1 MNNALRE
8 AWTTIVR
15 PDDYETHMATIG
27 QAQANAKL
35 VEEYFANAPL
45 NAGDSILVMGAG
57 TGQMF
62 NFVSHEFLLPYQT
75 TFSDI
80 NAAYLKWLSERLK
93 NAENLRFETV
103 VDDVEQ
109 SQLTKTFSLVLAVL
123 VLEHV
128 DWRKAVAT
136 LCRLS
141 GNAVFV
147 VIQENPPNL
156 PGAYTP
162 NRPGTMKIF
171 AEVHPTLIPS
181 AQLEAEF
188 NSHAFR
194 KNYAAERTVAD
205 GKKMIALGFARTLTD
220 KTSTQG

>member
-1 MNNALRE
+1 MDKPLRE

-15 PDDYETHMATIG
+15 PDDYETHMAAIG

-35 VEEYFANAPL
+35 VEEYFAKAPL
-45 NAGDSILVMGAG
+45 SVDDSILFMGAG

-80 NAAYLKWLSERLK
+80 NGAYLKWLSERLK
-93 NAENLRFETV
+93 NAENLRYEMV

-109 SQLTKTFSLVLAVL
+109 SRLTKTFSLVLAVL
-123 VLEHV
+123 LLEHV
-128 DWRKAVAT
+128 DWRKGIAT
-136 LCRLS
+136 LCKLAS
-141 GNAVFV
+141 NAIFV

-156 PGAYTP
+156 PVAYAV
-162 NRPGTMKIF
+162 NRLGTMKIF
-171 AEVHPTLIPS
+171 AELHPTLIPS

-188 NSHAFR
+188 NLHAFR

-205 GKKMIALGFARTLTD
+205 GKKMIALGFERT
-220 KTSTQG
+220 

>member
-35 VEEYFANAPL
+35 VEEYFAKAPL
-45 NAGDSILVMGAG
+45 NADDSILFMGAG
-57 TGQMF
+57 TGQVF

-109 SQLTKTFSLVLAVL
+109 SRLTNTFPLVLAVL
-123 VLEHV
+123 LLEHV
-128 DWRKAVAT
+128 DWHKAVAT
-136 LCRLS
+136 LCKLS
-141 GNAVFV
+141 SKTVFV

-156 PGAYTP
+156 PTAYTA

-181 AQLEAEF
+181 AELEAEF
-188 NSHAFR
+188 NSQSFR

-205 GKKMIALGFARTLTD
+205 GKKMLALGFER
-220 KTSTQG
+220 S